1 MQAAAAFPRDA
12 TRRPSRRAL
21 LIGVGAAVFAGVFGL
36 AYYSSQPPKLPSAEA
51 RAIGLELVEA
61 VRLGQVENAR
71 TLINR
76 GADVNATGPDGTS
89 ALHWAVH
96 LGDVDMAKRL
106 IRRGARLGQLNRY
119 ELAPLHVA
127 AGEGSAALV
136 QLLLDSGASADLPGR
151 NGETA
156 LLMAARKGCADCI
169 QSLIAS
175 GARVDTREKTFDLTP
190 LMLAAWSGNGKSVDH
205 LLRAGADVK
214 AQTRLGPMPKFVE
227 PGAGRASHGDGILR
241 GGVPDRGSRPA
252 RAGQM
257 TALHYAA
264 REGHTGVLALLSG
277 NGARIDDPEAN
288 GVTPLLLAIMNDH
301 AEAARYLIEHGADVN
316 ADDWYG
322 RTPLWAAVDT
332 RNVELDGEIN
342 TQVADREG
350 ALGVIKLLLAR
361 GASPNARTRESPPG
375 RIWLMQAGS
384 LSWVD
389 FTGQT
394 PFLRAALA
402 GDVTTMHLLLENK
415 ADPNI
420 ATFGGTT
427 PLMAAA
433 GVNWVYFQTF
443 DEGQDHLLEAVK
455 LCVQLGQDVNAA
467 NSMGVRAVH
476 GAANRGSDAIVR
488 YLVGQGARLDAKDNQ
503 GRSAYTWAQG
513 VFLATHAAVPKPG
526 TMQLIDELC
535 RSTGQRCRASVSGS
549 TVARAR

>member
-1 MQAAAAFPRDA
+1 MRLPA
-12 TRRPSRRAL
+12 RRTL
-21 LIGVGAAVFAGVFGL
+21 LIGVAAVAFAGLLAL
-36 AYYSSQPPKLPSAEA
+36 AYYLSRPPKLPGAEA
-51 RAIGLELVEA
+51 RAAGLELVEA
-61 VRLGQVENAR
+61 VRQGQVENAR
-71 TLINR
+71 VLIER

-96 LGDVDMAKRL
+96 LADVDTATRL
-106 IRRGARLGQLNRY
+106 IRRGARVGQLNRY

-127 AGEGSAALV
+127 ASEGNAALV
-136 QLLLDSGASADLPGR
+136 QLLLDAGASADLAGR

-156 LLMAARKGCADCI
+156 LLMAARKGCADCV
-169 QSLIAS
+169 QALIAK
-175 GARVDTREKTFDLTP
+175 GAKVNVREKAFDLTP
-190 LMLAAWSGNGKSVDH
+190 LMLAAWSGSEKSVDH

-214 AQTRLGPMPKFVE
+214 AQTRLGPMPNFVE

-241 GGVPDRGSRPA
+241 GGVPERGSRPA

-264 REGHTGVLALLSG
+264 REGHTGVVALLLG

-288 GVTPLLLAIMNDH
+288 GVRPLLLAIMNDR
-301 AEAARYLIEHGADVN
+301 AETARYLIEHGADIN

-322 RTPLWAAVDT
+322 RTPLWAAVDI

-350 ALGVIKLLLAR
+350 ALGVIRLLLAR
-361 GASPNARTRESPPG
+361 GANPNAQTRESPPG

-402 GDVTTMHLLLENK
+402 GDVTTMRLLLENK

-455 LCVQLGQDVNAA
+455 LCVELGQDVNAA

-488 YLVGQGARLDAKDNQ
+488 YLVEQGARLDAKDNQ

-513 VFLATHAAVPKPG
+513 VFLATHAAVPKPD
-526 TMQLIDELC
+526 TMRLIEELC
-535 RSTGQRCRASVSGS
+535 RSKGQRCPSTVSGS

>member
-1 MQAAAAFPRDA
+1 MP
-12 TRRPSRRAL
+12 RPSRRTQ
-21 LIGVGAAVFAGVFGL
+21 LIAVAAVAFAGLIAL
-36 AYYSSQPPKLPSAEA
+36 AYHFSQPPKLPSAEA
-51 RAIGLELVEA
+51 RAAGLELVEA

-71 TLINR
+71 VLIDR

-89 ALHWAVH
+89 ALHWAIH
-96 LGDVDMAKRL
+96 LADADTAKRL
-106 IRRGARLGQLNRY
+106 LRRGAQLEKLNRY

-127 AGEGSAALV
+127 ASEGNAQLV
-136 QLLLDSGASADLPGR
+136 KLLLDEGASPDLPGR
-151 NGETA
+151 NGETP
-156 LLMAARKGCADCI
+156 LLMASRKGCADCI
-169 QSLIAS
+169 QALIAR
-175 GARVDTREKTFDLTP
+175 GAKVNVREKTFDLTP
-190 LMLAAWSGNGKSVDH
+190 LMLASWSGSEKSVDH

-214 AQTRLGPMPKFVE
+214 AQTRLGPMPKFVD

-241 GGVPDRGSRPA
+241 GGVPERGSRPP

-264 REGHTGVLALLSG
+264 REGHTGVVTLLLA
-277 NGARIDDPEAN
+277 NGARIEDAEAN
-288 GVTPLLLAIMNDH
+288 GVRPLLLAIMNDH
-301 AEAARYLIEHGADVN
+301 AETARYLIERGADVN

-322 RTPLWAAVDT
+322 RTPLWAAVDI
-332 RNVELDGEIN
+332 RNVELDGELN

-350 ALGVIKLLLAR
+350 ALGIIRLLLER
-361 GASPNARTRESPPG
+361 GANPNARTRESPPG

-402 GDVTTMHLLLENK
+402 GDVTTMRLLLENK

-443 DEGQDHLLEAVK
+443 DEGQEHLLEAVK
-455 LCVQLGQDVNAA
+455 MCVELGQDVNAA

-488 YLVGQGARLDAKDNQ
+488 YLVEQGARLDAKDNQ

-513 VFLATHAAVPKPG
+513 VFLATQAAVPKPS
-526 TMQLIDELC
+526 TMRLIEELC
-535 RSTGQRCRASVSGS
+535 RSTGQRCPTSAAGGS
-549 TVARAR
+549 TVAQAR